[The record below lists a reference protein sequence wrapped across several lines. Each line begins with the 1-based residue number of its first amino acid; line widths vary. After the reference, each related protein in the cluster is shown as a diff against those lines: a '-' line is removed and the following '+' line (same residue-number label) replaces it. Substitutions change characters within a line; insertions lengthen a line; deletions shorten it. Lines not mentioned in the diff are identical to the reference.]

1 MTKNQNGK
9 LIWLDLEMTGLDP
22 EKDRIVEIATVITDA
37 DLNVIAEGPDLVIRQ
52 PKQVIDAMCD
62 WCQEH
67 FAESGLLNKIHESEI
82 SLSEAEEK
90 TLAFLRKYSPPK
102 TALLAGNS
110 VHVDREFLRTQM
122 PKLAE
127 FFHYRIIDVSTI
139 KELAFR
145 WYPHV
150 AAYPKIEPHRSHD
163 DILESIDE
171 LKYYQKAIFK

>member
-1 MTKNQNGK
+1 MITNGK
-9 LIWLDLEMTGLDP
+9 LIWLDLEMTGLEP
-22 EKDRIVEIATVITDA
+22 EKDKIVEIATVITDA
-37 DLNVIAEGPDLVIRQ
+37 DLNVIAEGPDLVIHQ
-52 PKQVIDAMCD
+52 PPTIINNMCD

-67 FAESGLLNKIHESEI
+67 FAESGLLNRIHESDI

-110 VHVDREFLRTQM
+110 VHVDREFLRVQM
-122 PKLAE
+122 PKLAI

-139 KELAFR
+139 KELAGR
-145 WYPHV
+145 WYPRV
-150 AAYPKIEPHRSHD
+150 PAFPKVEPHRAHD

-171 LKYYQKAIFK
+171 LKYYRDAVFK